1 MIDQLEEEVKTLI
14 KQSED
19 LKRRVDQF
27 LAKEY
32 LFLYKLEGKLNPK
45 KRKKDLKVFFK

>member
-1 MIDQLEEEVKTLI
+1 MTDLLEEEVKTLV
-14 KQSED
+14 KQSEE
-19 LKRRVDQF
+19 LKQKIDQY

-32 LFLYKLEGKLNPK
+32 LFLYKLEGQLNPK